1 VAELVYL
8 IAVTAKLLLVIVQ
21 AAILIH
27 VVMSWF
33 DPEGSSFVSVFTYYI
48 CEPFVIPARM
58 ILGPFQDYYG
68 SPIDFSYMLT
78 TVFLVIIESL
88 LF

>member
-1 VAELVYL
+1 MSELIYL
-8 IAVTAKLLLVIVQ
+8 IASTAQLLLFVVQ
-21 AAILIH
+21 MAILIH

-33 DPEGSSFVSVFTYYI
+33 DPEESTFISRLTYYI

-58 ILGPFQDYYG
+58 ILGPFQEYYG
-68 SPIDFSYMLT
+68 SPIDFSYLLT
-78 TVFLVIIESL
+78 AVLLTIVESL